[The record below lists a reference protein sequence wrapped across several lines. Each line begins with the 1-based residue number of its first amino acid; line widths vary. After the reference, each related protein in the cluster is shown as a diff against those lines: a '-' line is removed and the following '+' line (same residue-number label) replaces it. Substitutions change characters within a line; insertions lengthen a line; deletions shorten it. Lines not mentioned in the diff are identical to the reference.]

1 MVSIGIDISKEKSTV
16 CMLRP
21 YGEVVEPP
29 YDVAHNESELNALIE
44 HIQSFDEDVKVVLEA
59 TGGYHHV
66 VVSKLISVGIF
77 TVVVNPYIMKKYCA
91 ATLRKAK
98 TDKIDS
104 VKIAHYGIDHWFSM
118 TAYCPPDEVYAEL
131 KLLGRQYEQYVRL
144 KVGCKIHLADL
155 LDGVMPGIKKILTG
169 NVPAFSTK
177 DKLCDFVE
185 KYWHYDN
192 IKKLSEKQFLASYEK
207 WSKKKGYRYNE
218 SQAIAIYQLSKN
230 NIPTLKSSTPSTKM
244 LVLQAVKSV
253 RDAELTLSLIISQMQ
268 EIASTL
274 PEYSVVNEMKGVG
287 AVLSVRLIAEI
298 GDEPVADARVH
309 RGGDELPVVDRLGR
323 VLGAVHKLPN
333 DEAVLVA
340 DQGVHVVVGVLPAD
354 LLEHGHEPED
364 HQPLPFIDIPRRP
377 PMADDLLRVVD
388 QGGQL
393 VQIRFRQGGAVD
405 RVDFV
410 ADGAGGGAQQVDKGL
425 VLPVQVAEVVFRP
438 LGQL

>member
-1 MVSIGIDISKEKSTV
+1 
-16 CMLRP
+16 MLS
-21 YGEVVEPP
+21 
-29 YDVAHNESELNALIE
+29 A
-44 HIQSFDEDVKVVLEA
+44 
-59 TGGYHHV
+59 
-66 VVSKLISVGIF
+66 GIF

-104 VKIAHYGIDHWFSM
+104 VKIANYGIDHWFSM

-185 KYWHYDN
+185 KYWHYDH

-287 AVLSVRLIAEI
+287 TVLSVRLIAEI
-298 GDEPVADARVH
+298 GDVRRFHNGSALVAFAGIDAPPYESGAFVGTNRHISKRGSATLRKIGYEIMHALKVTKPTEDSAVYDFMIKKENEGKPKRVAKIAGLNKFLRIYYARV
-309 RGGDELPVVDRLGR
+309 
-323 VLGAVHKLPN
+323 
-333 DEAVLVA
+333 
-340 DQGVHVVVGVLPAD
+340 
-354 LLEHGHEPED
+354 
-364 HQPLPFIDIPRRP
+364 
-377 PMADDLLRVVD
+377 M
-388 QGGQL
+388 
-393 VQIRFRQGGAVD
+393 
-405 RVDFV
+405 
-410 ADGAGGGAQQVDKGL
+410 
-425 VLPVQVAEVVFRP
+425 EVYC
-438 LGQL
+438 